1 MTLGPLMV
9 DVAGTAL
16 MAEDTEMLKHPL
28 VGGVILFTRNYQDPA
43 QLTALVAAVHAVR
56 TPALLVAVDHE
67 GGRVQRFR
75 SGFSVLP
82 PLRRIGKE
90 FDLDAKAGLDLAR
103 HMGWLMAAELRACG
117 VDLSFAPCVDLDYGV
132 SEIIGDRAFHSKAP
146 AVSQLAVAYMHGMK
160 DAGMAAT
167 AKHFPG
173 HGAVVADSH
182 THAPVDRRAYVDLD
196 DDIMPYRRLIANG
209 LPAVLASHVLFPEV
223 DRDAVASVSPRWIRD
238 ILRAEL
244 GFKGVVFT
252 DDMSMAGAA
261 VAGDIVE
268 RSRRAIDAG
277 SDMVLICNSR
287 PSVVTVL
294 DKLKVDP
301 SPASAVRLVRMRGR
315 DGMPRDTLMAS
326 AEWQQCREM
335 LARCSAPP
343 SLTLDAGR
351 A

>member
-1 MTLGPLMV
+1 MV
-9 DVAGTAL
+9 DVAGLELT
-16 MAEDTEMLKHPL
+16 AEDTEILRHPL
-28 VGGVILFTRNYQDPA
+28 VGGVILFTRNYRDPE
-43 QLTALVAAVHAVR
+43 QLTALVSAIHAARH
-56 TPALLVAVDHE
+56 PALLVAVDHE

-90 FDLDAKAGLDLAR
+90 FDLDPKAGLDLAR

-132 SEIIGDRAFHSKAP
+132 SEVIGDRAFHSKATV
-146 AVSQLAVAYMHGMK
+146 VSQLASAYMHGMR

-167 AKHFPG
+167 AKHFP
-173 HGAVVADSH
+173 
-182 THAPVDRRAYVDLD
+182 
-196 DDIMPYRRLIANG
+196 ANS
-209 LPAVLASHVLFPEV
+209 LPAVLAAHVLFPEV
-223 DRDAVASVSPRWIRD
+223 DNDSVASVSPTWIRN
-238 ILRAEL
+238 ILRGEL
-244 GFKGVVFT
+244 AFKGVVFT

-268 RSRRAIDAG
+268 RSRRALDAG

-294 DKLKVDP
+294 DKLKIE
-301 SPASAVRLVRMRGR
+301 SQPASAVRLVRMRGR
-315 DGMPRDTLMAS
+315 DGVPRETLMAT
-326 AEWQQCREM
+326 AEWQQCRDM

-343 SLTLDAGR
+343 ALKLEAGR

>member
-9 DVAGTAL
+9 DVAGTEL
-16 MAEDTEMLKHPL
+16 TAEDVEILRHPL
-28 VGGVILFTRNYQDPA
+28 VGGVILFTRNYSDPV
-43 QLTALVAAVHAVR
+43 QLTALVSAIHAARSPH
-56 TPALLVAVDHE
+56 LLVAVDHE

-103 HMGWLMAAELRACG
+103 HMGWLMAAELRSCG

-132 SEIIGDRAFHSKAP
+132 SEVIGDRAFHSKAA
-146 AVSQLAVAYMHGMK
+146 AVSQLASAYMHGMR

-182 THAPVDRRAYVDLD
+182 TAAPVDRRPYVDLD
-196 DDIMPYRRLIANG
+196 DDIMPYRRLISNG
-209 LPAVLASHVLFPEV
+209 LPAVLAAHVLFPNV
-223 DRDAVASVSPRWIRD
+223 DDGAVASVSSRWIKD
-238 ILRAEL
+238 ILRGEL

-268 RSRRAIDAG
+268 RSWRALEAG

-294 DKLKVDP
+294 DKLNVEP
-301 SPASAVRLVRMRGR
+301 QPASSVRLVRMRGR
-315 DGMPRDTLMAS
+315 DGLPRDTLMAT

-343 SLTLDAGR
+343 ALKLEAGR

>member
-1 MTLGPLMV
+1 MV
-9 DVAGTAL
+9 DVAGLELT
-16 MAEDTEMLKHPL
+16 AEDTEILRHPL
-28 VGGVILFTRNYQDPA
+28 VGGVILFTRNYRDPA
-43 QLTALVAAVHAVR
+43 QLTALVAAIHAAR
-56 TPALLVAVDHE
+56 SPALLVAVDHE

-75 SGFSVLP
+75 PGFSLLP

-90 FDLDAKAGLDLAR
+90 FDLDPKAGLDLAR

-132 SEIIGDRAFHSKAP
+132 SEVIGDRAFHSRAP
-146 AVSQLAVAYMHGMK
+146 AVSQLASAYMHGMR

-182 THAPVDRRAYVDLD
+182 TAAPVDRRVFVDLD
-196 DDIMPYRRLIANG
+196 DDLMPYRRLISNG
-209 LPAVLASHVLFPEV
+209 LPAVLAAHVLFPEV
-223 DRDAVASVSPRWIRD
+223 DSDSVASVSPHWIRN
-238 ILRAEL
+238 ILRGEL

-268 RSRRAIDAG
+268 RSRRALDAG

-294 DKLKVDP
+294 DELKVEAQ
-301 SPASAVRLVRMRGR
+301 PASSVRLVRMRGR
-315 DGMPRDTLMAS
+315 DGMPRESLMAS

-335 LARCSAPP
+335 LARCGAPP
-343 SLTLDAGR
+343 ALKLEAGR

>member
-1 MTLGPLMV
+1 MV
-9 DVAGTAL
+9 DVAGTEL
-16 MAEDTEMLKHPL
+16 TAEDREILRHPL
-28 VGGVILFTRNYQDPA
+28 VGGVILFTRNYRDPE
-43 QLTALVAAVHAVR
+43 QLTALVSAIHAAR
-56 TPALLVAVDHE
+56 SPALLVAVDHE

-90 FDLDAKAGLDLAR
+90 YDLDAKAGLNLAR

-117 VDLSFAPCVDLDYGV
+117 IDLSFAPCVDLDYGV
-132 SEIIGDRAFHSKAP
+132 SEVIGDRAFHSKAN
-146 AVSQLAVAYMHGMK
+146 AVSQLASAYMHGMR

-182 THAPVDRRAYVDLD
+182 VAAPVDRRAYVDLD
-196 DDIMPYRRLIANG
+196 DDLMPYRRLISNG
-209 LPAVLASHVLFPEV
+209 LPAVLAAHVLFPQIDSES
-223 DRDAVASVSPRWIRD
+223 VASVSPRWIRD
-238 ILRAEL
+238 ILRREL
-244 GFKGVVFT
+244 GFKGVLFT

-268 RSRRAIDAG
+268 RSWRALDAG

-294 DKLKVDP
+294 DKLQFEP
-301 SPASAVRLVRMRGR
+301 QPTSAVRLVRMRGR

-335 LARCSAPP
+335 LARCAAPP
-343 SLTLDAGR
+343 SLKLEADPTTRGQA
-351 A
+351 